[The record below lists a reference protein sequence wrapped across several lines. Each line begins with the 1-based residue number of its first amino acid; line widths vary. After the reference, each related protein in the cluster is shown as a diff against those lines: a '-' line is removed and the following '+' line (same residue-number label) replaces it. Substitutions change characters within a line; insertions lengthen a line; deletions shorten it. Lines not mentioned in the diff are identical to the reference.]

1 MKNQIKLSLLVIFIS
16 CFSIQKTFAW
26 GRTGHSIVAQI
37 AFSYLDEKTKTNVM
51 KYLDTLTIEVAA
63 SWMDNLRNDKSYD
76 YLKPYHYINIEKGES
91 YKATTE
97 DNIVNGINNA
107 MLKLDNMS
115 NLSKEEIKLNLLIL
129 FHLIGDLH
137 QPLHCGYGVD
147 KGGNTVQVSF
157 FGKGSNLHR
166 LWDSDMI
173 EYKKLN
179 LDSSLKFNPYTKKQ
193 IRQIQKIDVI
203 AWMNESRNHLT
214 NVYNFSSNKIDD
226 TYINYNSPILKKQ
239 LLDAGIRLAK
249 VLKKYF
255 HRLPCS
261 A

>member
-1 MKNQIKLSLLVIFIS
+1 MKKIILSSFLVLVTLS
-16 CFSIQKTFAW
+16 FSINKSFAW

-51 KYLDTLTIEVAA
+51 KYLDTLSIELAA

-91 YKATTE
+91 YHPSTE

-107 MLKLDNMS
+107 MLKLDNMF
-115 NLSKEEIKLNLLIL
+115 NLSKEEIRLNLLIL

-137 QPLHCGYGVD
+137 QPLHCGYGID

-173 EYKKLN
+173 EYKKMN
-179 LDSSLKFNPYTKKQ
+179 LDSCLKTNVYTRKQVRQLKK
-193 IRQIQKIDVI
+193 INIEN
-203 AWMNESRNHLT
+203 WMNESRYHL
-214 NVYNFSSNKIDD
+214 NQVYNFSSNKIDD
-226 TYINYNSPILKKQ
+226 EYINYNSPIIKKQ
-239 LLDAGIRLAK
+239 LLDAGLRLAK

-255 HRLPCS
+255 HHLPCS
-261 A
+261 

>member
-1 MKNQIKLSLLVIFIS
+1 MKKIILSSFLVLVTLS
-16 CFSIQKTFAW
+16 FSINKSFAW

-51 KYLDTLTIEVAA
+51 KYLDTLSIELAA

-76 YLKPYHYINIEKGES
+76 YLKPYHYINIEKGENYHPS
-91 YKATTE
+91 TE
-97 DNIVNGINNA
+97 DNIINGINNA

-115 NLSKEEIKLNLLIL
+115 NLSKEEIRLNLLIL

-137 QPLHCGYGVD
+137 QPLHCGYGID

-173 EYKKLN
+173 EYKKIN
-179 LDSSLKFNPYTKKQ
+179 LDSCLKTNVYTRKQVRQLKK
-193 IRQIQKIDVI
+193 INIEN
-203 AWMNESRNHLT
+203 WMNESRYHL
-214 NVYNFSSNKIDD
+214 NQVYNFSSNKIDD
-226 TYINYNSPILKKQ
+226 EYINYNSPIIKKQ
-239 LLDAGIRLAK
+239 LLDAGLRLAK
-249 VLKKYF
+249 ILKKYF
-255 HRLPCS
+255 HHLPCS
-261 A
+261 

>member
-1 MKNQIKLSLLVIFIS
+1 MKKIILSSFLVLVTLS
-16 CFSIQKTFAW
+16 FSINKSFAW

-51 KYLDTLTIEVAA
+51 KYLDTLSIELAA

-91 YKATTE
+91 YHPSTE
-97 DNIVNGINNA
+97 DNIVNGINNS

-115 NLSKEEIKLNLLIL
+115 NLSKEEIRLNLLIL

-137 QPLHCGYGVD
+137 QPLHCGYGID

-173 EYKKLN
+173 EYKKIN
-179 LDSSLKFNPYTKKQ
+179 LDSCLKTNVYTRKQVRQLKK
-193 IRQIQKIDVI
+193 INIEN
-203 AWMNESRNHLT
+203 WMNESRYHL
-214 NVYNFSSNKIDD
+214 NQVYNFSSNKIDD
-226 TYINYNSPILKKQ
+226 EYINYNSPIIKKQ
-239 LLDAGIRLAK
+239 LLDAGLRLAK

-255 HRLPCS
+255 HHLPCS
-261 A
+261 

>member
-1 MKNQIKLSLLVIFIS
+1 VKKNIIISILVLVTLS
-16 CFSIQKTFAW
+16 FSINKSFAW

-37 AFSYLDEKTKTNVM
+37 AFSYLDEKTKANVM
-51 KYLDTLTIEVAA
+51 KYLDTLTIEQAA

-76 YLKPYHYINIEKGES
+76 YLKPYHYINIEKGEN
-91 YKATTE
+91 YTPTTE

-107 MLKLDNMS
+107 MLKLNNMS
-115 NLSKEEIKLNLLIL
+115 NLSKEEITLNLLIL

-147 KGGNTVQVSF
+147 KGGNTIQVSF

-166 LWDSDMI
+166 LWDSDII
-173 EYKKLN
+173 EYKKMN
-179 LDSSLKFNPYTKKQ
+179 LDSCFKFNTYSKKQ
-193 IRQIQKIDVI
+193 IRQIKKIDVVK
-203 AWMNESRNHLT
+203 WMNESRSHLT
-214 NVYNFSSNKIDD
+214 QVYQFSSNKIEDH
-226 TYINYNSPILKKQ
+226 YINYNSPIIKKQ

-255 HRLPCS
+255 HHLPCS
-261 A
+261 